1 MSVLGRNVSANLLSN
16 LWSVLLALILTP
28 LYVLLLGVES
38 YGLIGFHLSL
48 VAVLGIL
55 DTGISAT
62 AVREIAW
69 LVVRPEG
76 RRTIPDLVFS
86 LEVVYWGIVLMLGV
100 CGLAAVWFFGAGWF
114 QTKSLAPEV
123 VREAL
128 LLMVVSLAI
137 QIPSGL
143 YLGGMVGLQRQVES
157 SGLAAVFGTV
167 RGAGAIALL
176 WMVSADIR
184 MFFLWQVV
192 FCIVQ
197 TLVLRNRLW
206 RRIPMEPG
214 APRLSIKILS
224 SVKGYAG
231 GMMLIAVSGI
241 AMTQVDKFVLSKMVT
256 LEALGYYML
265 AWAAASGLTRVASPL
280 IQAFS
285 PRFTEL
291 VSEGDETQ
299 LERQLHL
306 ASQLMSVFI
315 LPAAAFIAFLAEP
328 IVFAWIGNRS
338 VAVAVAPILSV
349 MAAGTALSAI
359 SYPALSV
366 LYSKKELRPVIRLS
380 LGSLIVCVPVLIAV
394 VAYFGT
400 MGAAMFWC
408 GYGIVL
414 YVSCEILVLRR
425 LASANIP
432 LSVLK
437 DFLAPLA
444 VSATV
449 AAVAGVLLSHIEGRV
464 TFIAALAASL
474 MVAWFLALLACT
486 ELRNTVKRSF
496 T

>member
-1 MSVLGRNVSANLLSN
+1 MSNA
-16 LWSVLLALILTP
+16 WSVLLALLLTP
-28 LYVLLLGVES
+28 AYVAFLGVES

-48 VAVLGIL
+48 IAVLGIL

-69 LVVRPEG
+69 LAVRPEG
-76 RRTIPDLVFS
+76 RRTIPILVFS
-86 LEVVYWGIVLMLGV
+86 LEFAYWGIVLILGLF
-100 CGLAAVWFFGAGWF
+100 GLAGVWFFGAQWL
-114 QTKSLAPEV
+114 QTKSLPPEI

-128 LLMVVSLAI
+128 LLMVVALVV

-143 YLGGMVGLQRQVES
+143 YLGGMIGLQRQVES
-157 SGLAAVFGTV
+157 SALVAMFGTI
-167 RGAGAIALL
+167 RGLGAIVVL
-176 WMVSADIR
+176 WLVSADIR

-192 FCIVQ
+192 FCVIQ
-197 TLVLRNRLW
+197 TLVLRHRLW
-206 RRIPMEPG
+206 VGLPAEPG
-214 APRLSIKILS
+214 APKFSAKVLS

-231 GMMLIAVSGI
+231 GMLLISASGI
-241 AMTQVDKFVLSKMVT
+241 AMTQIDKFVLSKMVT

-265 AWAAASGLTRVASPL
+265 AWVAASGLTRVASPL
-280 IQAFS
+280 IQAFA
-285 PRFTEL
+285 PRITEL
-291 VSEGDETQ
+291 VSKGDETQ

-306 ASQLMSVFI
+306 ASQLMSVLI
-315 LPAAAFIAFLAEP
+315 LPAAALIGFLAEP
-328 IVFAWIGNRS
+328 IMFAWLGNRS
-338 VAVAVAPILSV
+338 VAVDVAPILIF
-349 MAAGTALSAI
+349 MAAGTALSAS

-366 LYSKKELRPVIRLS
+366 LYGKKDLRPVIRLS
-380 LGSLIVCVPVLIAV
+380 LGSLVLCVPVLIAV

-408 GYGIVL
+408 AYGIVL

-425 LASANIP
+425 LASADIP

-444 VSATV
+444 VSVTV